1 MHAPLRGEEDVL
13 AKSLEAR
20 LVARDELERKVEAAG
35 AHELDERLD
44 ARRHR
49 TLLVA
54 SDHGSLAAASLG
66 ELVLREAGAEP
77 GLADQVS
84 APHVEES
91 SARDSIEPQDADM
104 LHDLVKRRRSV
115 GGEQLTLAD
124 WERTLDEDRKRE
136 AETRRDPEPAHE
148 EVAELADALVPRL
161 VEELAARTSTG
172 GAELT
177 TAPLLTLDQLVAVL
191 PKAKRPETW
200 KRWLYERTRRG
211 EVPGC
216 VKLGGMLFFE
226 REPALAWLRAG
237 AVTR

>member
-1 MHAPLRGEEDVL
+1 LHAPLRGEEDVL
-13 AKSLEAR
+13 AKPLKAR
-20 LVARDELERKVEAAG
+20 LVAWDELEREVEAAG

-44 ARRHR
+44 ARRHGA
-49 TLLVA
+49 LLVPCN
-54 SDHGSLAAASLG
+54 HGPLPAASLSK
-66 ELVLREAGAEP
+66 LVLRESGAEP
-77 GLADQVS
+77 GLADQAGAS
-84 APHVEES
+84 HAGEC
-91 SARDSIEPQDADM
+91 SARDLIQPRDADM
-104 LHDLVKRRRSV
+104 LHDLVKRRTGV
-115 GGEQLTLAD
+115 GGDQLTFAD
-124 WERTLDEDRKRE
+124 WERTLNEDRKRE
-136 AETRRDPEPAHE
+136 VEVRHDPERAHE

-161 VEELAARTSTG
+161 VEELAARTSAG
-172 GAELT
+172 GTDLT